1 MINRSLD
8 SFISHDFSVNLP
20 FHQLNTSKS
29 DLVVFIVFSFFL
41 FCKSLHPLRVPYCT
55 FVSLQEG
62 SWDDADGEFP
72 DAMPSSQSDR

>member
-29 DLVVFIVFSFFL
+29 DLVVFIVFSFFFIL
-41 FCKSLHPLRVPYCT
+41 QVAASLTR
-55 FVSLQEG
+55 SLLYVCVVAG
-62 SWDDADGEFP
+62 GELG
-72 DAMPSSQSDR
+72 